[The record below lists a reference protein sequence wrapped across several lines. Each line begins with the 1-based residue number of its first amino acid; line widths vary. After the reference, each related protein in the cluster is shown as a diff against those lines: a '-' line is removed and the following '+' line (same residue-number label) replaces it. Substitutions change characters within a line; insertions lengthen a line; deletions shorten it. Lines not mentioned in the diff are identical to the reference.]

1 MISNIKT
8 AVTYFIADLHLC
20 ESRPDIS
27 ACFLTFLKT
36 DAPEAEQL
44 FILGDLFE
52 TWVGDDDDD
61 PFLITIAD
69 ALTTLNNSGTKIYF
83 IHGS

>member
-1 MISNIKT
+1 MISNKKT

-20 ESRPDIS
+20 ESRPDITG
-27 ACFLTFLKT
+27 CFLTFLQH
-36 DAPEAEQL
+36 DAPQAEQL

-61 PFLITIAD
+61 PD
-69 ALTTLNNSGTKIYF
+69 PPTTPMSAYGVKEAVNN
-83 IHGS
+83 